1 MSNTSLISN
10 GLYQLLARE
19 YTTLSL
25 RTADG
30 ERTQDPAEAVTLEF
44 PFIDRGVVA
53 ATVTISLEE
62 EGTLKLM
69 GSNSVNSDRWFELI
83 NNIRRFAKANRLQPE
98 IGIQGKSHLDKRD
111 SKDTPM
117 EESSLYGSS
126 KSSYQNMESTKL
138 IIRHSKRIQE
148 GSANSRTRNIEALYI
163 QNESGERFRYPY
175 PHLSGARAMQRHV
188 ANGGNPYDHFG
199 HYVISL
205 SEQVYNYRKVSNLL
219 ARKTF
224 TENSDVF
231 EIAEKSKKKV
241 KDIKKVLERIQKQ
254 GGYLLVRENFT
265 TFKKKEMDEE
275 TLNELRSAFTTQ
287 QFNEELIELFPYI
300 SDLMGEATD
309 PRDSRPQTWRPNNT
323 GYAWDRLD
331 TRMTSDPKDSK
342 ARKAGKQSGLKHS
355 IKDALGKHGP
365 KGHLPEE
372 QEIDE
377 ISKKLA
383 LRHNQAAG
391 DQRDRA
397 MKGDM
402 PRANPHS
409 SKSRPTLQRHL
420 DGMKMSYDKL
430 TGNAKV
436 PATGELDEIS
446 DKLANKVKFK
456 RAKNY
461 AAADDNPTGGSPE
474 EEKAWNKLSKN
485 SDIMKKRS
493 NKKQMEAKDDVPDDV
508 FFADPKNAPSAD
520 WVAQDAKAKSFPT
533 RGDAAQK
540 HGGLIGS
547 LEKAVQDSPFIEVE
561 PYSKEFIMKAIAI
574 TDKQLKQLEAQALE
588 PTRDRNAANQIKWG
602 LEKAT
607 ARMGILQKRL
617 ETAEL
622 GTSQNS
628 VAIEHLAKHIKNN
641 DALSNLLLTASDE
654 YNTMASADKKRIIN
668 VVRQIQSKQKY
679 VALFTNESIAFTD
692 LEMMLSESSTKPTTR
707 VETID
712 PLAEFITA
720 LRKAIGEDEEEDD
733 DDSDNEAPS
742 DDEEE
747 DDKDDSELDDDCG
760 CETDEEDMVKTRPAK
775 ADRTGDPKDIL
786 QFVLSL
792 YNKEEGTFPRGKEGV
807 VISAKKEFEEEF
819 GEDAERIAR
828 MAVDKLM
835 PEVNPQDMEM
845 ARMRQLA
852 GMTPQ
857 NNF

>member
-44 PFIDRGVVA
+44 PFIDQGVVA
-53 ATVTISLEE
+53 ATVTISLED

-224 TENSDVF
+224 TENSEVF

-309 PRDSRPQTWRPNNT
+309 PRDSLPQTYRPNDT
-323 GYAWDRLD
+323 TPYSRDRLA

-342 ARKAGKQSGLKHS
+342 RRKAGKQLGLKHS

-377 ISKKLA
+377 IS
-383 LRHNQAAG
+383 
-391 DQRDRA
+391 
-397 MKGDM
+397 
-402 PRANPHS
+402 
-409 SKSRPTLQRHL
+409 
-420 DGMKMSYDKL
+420 
-430 TGNAKV
+430 
-436 PATGELDEIS
+436 

-456 RAKNY
+456 RAQNY
-461 AAADDNPTGGSPE
+461 AAADDNATGGSPE

-485 SDIMKKRS
+485 SNIMKKRS

-733 DDSDNEAPS
+733 DDSDDEAPS

-747 DDKDDSELDDDCG
+747 DDKDDSELDDDCD
-760 CETDEEDMVKTRPAK
+760 CETDEEDMVKNRPTK

-835 PEVNPQDMEM
+835 PEVNPHDMDM
-845 ARMRQLA
+845 SRMRQLA

>member
-53 ATVTISLEE
+53 ATVTISLED

-224 TENSDVF
+224 TENSEVF

-309 PRDSRPQTWRPNNT
+309 PRDSRPETWRPNNT

-331 TRMTSDPKDSK
+331 TRLPSHPKHSAKAKAGQQAGLKSNIKRDLGSHGPKGHLPEATDPRDSLPQTYRPNDTTPYSRDRLATRMPSDPKDSK

-377 ISKKLA
+377 IS
-383 LRHNQAAG
+383 
-391 DQRDRA
+391 
-397 MKGDM
+397 
-402 PRANPHS
+402 
-409 SKSRPTLQRHL
+409 
-420 DGMKMSYDKL
+420 
-430 TGNAKV
+430 
-436 PATGELDEIS
+436 

-461 AAADDNPTGGSPE
+461 AAADDNATGGSPE

-485 SDIMKKRS
+485 SDIMNKRS

-654 YNTMASADKKRIIN
+654 YNSMASADKKRIIN

-692 LEMMLSESSTKPTTR
+692 LEMMLSESTTKLTTR

-733 DDSDNEAPS
+733 DDSDDEAPS

-747 DDKDDSELDDDCG
+747 DDDDSELDDDCD
-760 CETDEEDMVKTRPAK
+760 CETDEEDMVKNRPTK

-807 VISAKKEFEEEF
+807 VISAKKEFEDEF

-835 PEVNPQDMEM
+835 PEVNPHDMDM
-845 ARMRQLA
+845 SRMRQLA
-852 GMTPQ
+852 GMTPP

>member
-69 GSNSVNSDRWFELI
+69 GSNSVNSNRWFELI

-287 QFNEELIELFPYI
+287 QFNEELVELFPYI
-300 SDLMGEATD
+300 SDL
-309 PRDSRPQTWRPNNT
+309 
-323 GYAWDRLD
+323 
-331 TRMTSDPKDSK
+331 
-342 ARKAGKQSGLKHS
+342 
-355 IKDALGKHGP
+355 
-365 KGHLPEE
+365 
-372 QEIDE
+372 
-377 ISKKLA
+377 
-383 LRHNQAAG
+383 
-391 DQRDRA
+391 
-397 MKGDM
+397 
-402 PRANPHS
+402 
-409 SKSRPTLQRHL
+409 
-420 DGMKMSYDKL
+420 
-430 TGNAKV
+430 
-436 PATGELDEIS
+436 
-446 DKLANKVKFK
+446 
-456 RAKNY
+456 
-461 AAADDNPTGGSPE
+461 
-474 EEKAWNKLSKN
+474 
-485 SDIMKKRS
+485 
-493 NKKQMEAKDDVPDDV
+493 
-508 FFADPKNAPSAD
+508 
-520 WVAQDAKAKSFPT
+520 
-533 RGDAAQK
+533 
-540 HGGLIGS
+540 
-547 LEKAVQDSPFIEVE
+547 
-561 PYSKEFIMKAIAI
+561 
-574 TDKQLKQLEAQALE
+574 
-588 PTRDRNAANQIKWG
+588 
-602 LEKAT
+602 
-607 ARMGILQKRL
+607 
-617 ETAEL
+617 
-622 GTSQNS
+622 
-628 VAIEHLAKHIKNN
+628 
-641 DALSNLLLTASDE
+641 
-654 YNTMASADKKRIIN
+654 
-668 VVRQIQSKQKY
+668 
-679 VALFTNESIAFTD
+679 
-692 LEMMLSESSTKPTTR
+692 LSEVKS
-707 VETID
+707 
-712 PLAEFITA
+712 
-720 LRKAIGEDEEEDD
+720 DD
-733 DDSDNEAPS
+733 DDETVKIRGKKYPKTGPGNNLDP
-742 DDEEE
+742 DDLPAYDDDDDD
-747 DDKDDSELDDDCG
+747 DDKKINELS
-760 CETDEEDMVKTRPAK
+760 PA
-775 ADRTGDPKDIL
+775 T
-786 QFVLSL
+786 LSS
-792 YNKEEGTFPRGKEGV
+792 FAR
-807 VISAKKEFEEEF
+807 KKEKQP
-819 GEDAERIAR
+819 GGYKKTGLAADKIKGRGPEDRKSTR
-828 MAVDKLM
+828 L
-835 PEVNPQDMEM
+835 NSSH
-845 ARMRQLA
+845 
-852 GMTPQ
+852 
-857 NNF
+857 